1 VIIECFEGGMVQLSE
16 PLDFRNF
23 KLVLHAD
30 AGSEAQGWQG
40 ITLLDN
46 RDALVSVDLVPTLAG
61 CPDGT
66 SWAQGYADMI
76 AKAGEHG
83 WIDPERNA
91 IRAHI
96 ERAAETSG
104 LS

>member
-1 VIIECFEGGMVQLSE
+1 
-16 PLDFRNF
+16 
-23 KLVLHAD
+23 
-30 AGSEAQGWQG
+30 
-40 ITLLDN
+40 
-46 RDALVSVDLVPTLAG
+46 
-61 CPDGT
+61 
-66 SWAQGYADMI
+66 MI